1 MARAKGYTVLR
12 NWHFSAPSSYFS
24 VSQPDHLA
32 LLPRSG
38 WQRDLN
44 PRTRCVS
51 SEGFLFPLLARPPKT
66 KSPNLPSSGSG
77 SGTTLVRIGC
87 LDVGAARV
95 RHEMQSSLHMAPPA
109 FPANGEN
116 EGRSCQRP
124 IPHATLYGVAFS
136 VPSSYLLLHKA
147 SPDIPFPPSPQSGP
161 ASDPVALGSLRNSGA
176 FCFRPR

>member
-32 LLPRSG
+32 MLPRSG

-44 PRTRCVS
+44 PRTRCVG

-77 SGTTLVRIGC
+77 SGTTVVRIGC

-95 RHEMQSSLHMAPPA
+95 RPQNVGRNAEFPTHGSPGLPCEWRERGTILPTPHPPK
-109 FPANGEN
+109 PSRGC
-116 EGRSCQRP
+116 RRMIWYWRTKP
-124 IPHATLYGVAFS
+124 FS
-136 VPSSYLLLHKA
+136 
-147 SPDIPFPPSPQSGP
+147 
-161 ASDPVALGSLRNSGA
+161 
-176 FCFRPR
+176 FRC